1 VSQPEI
7 LPRQRVFFAL
17 WPDAL
22 TAAALGR
29 AAQEAARACG
39 GRPTRPQ
46 TIHLTLAFIGNVPVD
61 RVMALQQLAA
71 LVEAPCFDLQLDHIG
86 FWRHNRIVWA
96 GAGGVPQ
103 ALTLLASRLNGLLR
117 EADFRVEDR
126 SFAAHVSLLRK
137 ADCRG
142 GAERQIAFAPLR
154 WPVTEFV
161 LVESVLRP
169 EGASYRP
176 LARFGLQGL

>member
-1 VSQPEI
+1 MSRPEA

-17 WPDAL
+17 WPDAA
-22 TAAALGR
+22 TSETLGGVAR
-29 AAQEAARACG
+29 AAARACG
-39 GRPTRPQ
+39 GKPTRPE

-61 RVMALQQLAA
+61 RVIALQQLAA

-86 FWRHNRIVWA
+86 FWRHKRIVWA
-96 GAGGVPQ
+96 GAAGVPQ

-161 LVESVLRP
+161 LVESVLRT

-176 LARFGLQGL
+176 LARYGLQGL